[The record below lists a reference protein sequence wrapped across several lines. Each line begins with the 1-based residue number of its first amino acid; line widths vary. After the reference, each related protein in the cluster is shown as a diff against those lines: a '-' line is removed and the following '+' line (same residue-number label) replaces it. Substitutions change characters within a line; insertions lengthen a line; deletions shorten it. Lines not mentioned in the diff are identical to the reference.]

1 MKFVL
6 SAAKRKTA
14 IARVLMKEGKG
25 RVYVNDIPLEIYPV
39 ELFRNKV
46 MEPILLLGREYRD
59 KIDVVVRV
67 NGGGVMAQ
75 ADAVRT
81 AIARGLM
88 KFFESEQLK
97 RIFLEYDRV
106 MLAGDPRQTEPEKY
120 MRYSARRRW
129 QKSYR

>member
-14 IARVLMKEGKG
+14 IARVLIKEGKG
-25 RVYVNDIPLEIYPV
+25 RVYVNDIPLEIYSV

>member
-14 IARVLMKEGKG
+14 IARVLIKEGKG

>member
-14 IARVLMKEGKG
+14 IARVLIKDGKG

-67 NGGGVMAQ
+67 KGGGVMAQ

>member
-14 IARVLMKEGKG
+14 IARVLIKEGKG

-97 RIFLEYDRV
+97 KIFLEYDRV